1 MLPKLLRQGMMGWME
16 LEGLVTAA
24 REVRE
29 MAYAPYSKFRVGAAV
44 MGLSGRIYVGC
55 NIENAT
61 YGATVCA
68 ERAAICSMVACGETR
83 LTAVAIFTDCDPAAS
98 PCGICRQVLTEFAD
112 DALVIVASPRNQSVF
127 SLAALLPERFV
138 FMPEVILNG

>member
-1 MLPKLLRQGMMGWME
+1 MGTME
-16 LEGLVTAA
+16 LDALVAAA
-24 REVRE
+24 RDVRAN
-29 MAYAPYSKFRVGAAV
+29 AYAPYSKFRVGAAV

-68 ERAAICSMVACGETR
+68 ERAAICSMVASGETR
-83 LTAVAIFTDCDPAAS
+83 LTAVAVYTDCNPAAS

-112 DALVIVASPRNQSVF
+112 DAPVIVVSPHHRSVF

-138 FMPEVILNG
+138 ITPGENLYG